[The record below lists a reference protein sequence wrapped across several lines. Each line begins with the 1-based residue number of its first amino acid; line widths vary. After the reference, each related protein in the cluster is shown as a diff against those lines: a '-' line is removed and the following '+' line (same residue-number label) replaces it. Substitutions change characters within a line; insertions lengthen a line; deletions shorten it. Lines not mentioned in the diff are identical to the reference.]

1 MVRRNLNEL
10 EWVLENGVAGR
21 IPIVD
26 YVCEVEDSEVCDE
39 HNRYVLMLVVRDR
52 NGAVVELSLAYP
64 TFGALDIW
72 WRGLSYCI
80 SVLAYTKF
88 TEEAIL

>member
-1 MVRRNLNEL
+1 MNEL
-10 EWVLENGVAGR
+10 EWVLKNGVAAGR
-21 IPIVD
+21 IPIREIMFADKVQ
-26 YVCEVEDSEVCDE
+26 DSEDCDE
-39 HNRYVLMLVVRDR
+39 NNRYVLMLAVRDR

-80 SVLAYTKF
+80 SVLAHTKF